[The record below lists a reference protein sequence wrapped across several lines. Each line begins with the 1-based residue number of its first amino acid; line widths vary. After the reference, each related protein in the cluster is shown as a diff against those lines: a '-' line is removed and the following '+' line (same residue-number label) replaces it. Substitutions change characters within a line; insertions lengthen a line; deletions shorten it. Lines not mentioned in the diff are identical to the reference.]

1 MTPKEKKAFVARM
14 KRAKAMHARNRSIAV
29 KSGRIKK
36 GTKLTNAQLKAY
48 QTKIKYLDDQIT
60 YMKNK
65 VKGDPSFTVNF
76 AQAFMKTRK
85 ELTKLNKEMQ
95 KLKK

>member
-1 MTPKEKKAFVARM
+1 MNDKEKKAFVARM
-14 KRAKAMHARNRSIAV
+14 KNAKRRHARERVIGV

-48 QTKIKYLDDQIT
+48 QTKIKWLDDQII

-76 AQAFMKTRK
+76 AQAFSETRK
-85 ELTKLNKEMQ
+85 ELAKLKKEMQ